1 MSMFAVRR
9 AAALLACAAL
19 VGCSLAPAAAPIAPA
34 TSQPPAAAGSP
45 TPADASPTPPPQP
58 DTVEHLVIGGLW
70 LWDGAAAHKV
80 DTKIRT
86 TENSRIVLSS

>member
-1 MSMFAVRR
+1 MR
-9 AAALLACAAL
+9 AL

-34 TSQPPAAAGSP
+34 TSQPTAAAGSP

-58 DTVEHLVIGGLW
+58 DTVEHLVIGSLVYQRGDGGLW